1 MRVPVV
7 TFIGGGWFDAES
19 SFVDADRFTCFSFD
33 DAEGNNVM
41 VEYEPKKMADHQA
54 ALEYLK
60 NNPTVDFIEFDTLN
74 GLLCFRLNGFLVP
87 FLTIPASVFPV
98 DVTYNFERALLPAR

>member
-7 TFIGGGWFDAES
+7 TFIGGGWFDEE
-19 SFVDADRFTCFSFD
+19 SFVHSDRFTGFSFD

-74 GLLCFRLNGFLVP
+74 GLLCFRLNGFLP

-98 DVTYNFERALLPAR
+98 VVTYNFERTLLPAP